1 MYMSKEL
8 IDKLTQDPGPHSAYI
23 EDSELRDM
31 AIAWA
36 VEVRNVFQLAP
47 KEESRAL
54 DKKYISLLE
63 NMDPTLATR
72 FNRYLTNE
80 THLAEW
86 REPAERIRKTLLPK

>member
-1 MYMSKEL
+1 MTKEL

-23 EDSELRDM
+23 EDSELRNM

-47 KEESRAL
+47 KDERHSL
-54 DKKYISLLE
+54 NKKYISLLE
-63 NMDPTLATR
+63 NMDPALATR

-86 REPAERIRKTLLPK
+86 SQPAERIRKTLLPK